1 MVSHN
6 ALHYVPLSLD
16 RSPPVINVPAV
27 SNNLAPG
34 SVSNSD
40 VGFGALLSS
49 EPSGC
54 SPVARFGPVALAGG
68 HSEPGM
74 NSTVGVV
81 NCNSPTVL
89 DVGVNLLDVD
99 VSLLSPNAIMFIPS
113 CLVDGFG
120 PSDVIVESLAVGLM
134 AELASAPI
142 IGATSYAEGGRGSG
156 GSLVLGVVEPN
167 GCGQVFNK
175 LEGGAAVN
183 LSIESFPVVLEA
195 EPPSSGVSEECIPIV
210 NRLIEV
216 PVNEIDTQAM
226 AKCLGDSSGVE
237 IRDQLNWL
245 IVSSDGESESDSSE
259 GGLMSENDNDF
270 SLVCSR
276 PSLIGAARGRFW
288 GRGRRRR

>member
-6 ALHYVPLSLD
+6 VLHYVPLSLD
-16 RSPPVINVPAV
+16 QSPPVINVYAV

-34 SVSNSD
+34 SVSNYD
-40 VGFGALLSS
+40 VGFGSLLSS

-54 SPVARFGPVALAGG
+54 SPEAGFRPVALAGG
-68 HSEPGM
+68 HSETGM
-74 NSTVGVV
+74 NSPVGVV
-81 NCNSPTVL
+81 NCNSPAVL

-99 VSLLSPNAIMFIPS
+99 VSSLSPNAILFIPS
-113 CLVDGFG
+113 RLVDGFG
-120 PSDVIVESLAVGLM
+120 PSDVIVDSLAVGLL
-134 AELASAPI
+134 AELALAPV
-142 IGATSYAEGGRGSG
+142 IGTTSLAEGGRVSG
-156 GSLVLGVVEPN
+156 GSPVLGVVEPN
-167 GCGQVFNK
+167 GCGHVFNK

-183 LSIESFPVVLEA
+183 SSVESFPVVLEA
-195 EPPSSGVSEECIPIV
+195 EPPSSGVREECIPIV
-210 NRLIEV
+210 DRLIEV

-245 IVSSDGESESDSSE
+245 NVSPDGESESDSSE

-270 SLVCSR
+270 SLVCAK